1 MNIAAGDFVRRL
13 AILITIRFFL
23 GIVFLL
29 VVFIFSMRGKYD
41 LSSPLLLPLY
51 IYGVALL
58 FFTIV
63 GGIIFIYFRKQPENA
78 KKPVLYGYLQLALDI
93 FSVSLFV
100 YLSGGVISP
109 FVAFYIPLIIMG
121 AMLFGLRGGIL
132 TGALCFASYG
142 FILICQFYGVFQ
154 IYHYHHTRVE
164 RALLNNLFI
173 PNLMVN
179 IVSFTITAL
188 LSGLFVEKWHI
199 AEEHFKNSL
208 TQLRFLRSLHE
219 NILDNIP
226 SGVMVINQDRDIIYA
241 NRMAEQILG
250 MPVSKLLKSSIDDH
264 IKFPFKLEEVTSLT
278 RKEMNYT
285 DPTGETK
292 ILGYTIHSLKLSQ
305 KAWMLIFLF
314 QDLTE
319 VKRLQKNVEETESMS
334 LIGRIAANIAH
345 NIKNPLGAIHGAAQ
359 LIKEEDPLL
368 SPVLKKAGDI
378 IIREAKKIDVIV
390 QDFLK
395 LSLASFPV
403 SSKEP
408 INVSH
413 EIEKICHKFYVHSS
427 HSDYYR
433 INIKNEL
440 PDYFQIDVNSS
451 DFEVVIWNLLLNAAD
466 AMPDGGNIEV
476 KISLTGESPPRYVEI
491 AIQDHGIGIAPEAEE
506 KIFQPFFTTKAK
518 GTGLGLSIV
527 NQIVRKYNGSVHL
540 TSKPG
545 EGSTF
550 FVRFPLGKPPEHHVT
565 SA

>member
-63 GGIIFIYFRKQPENA
+63 GGIIFIYFRKQPETA

-121 AMLFGLRGGIL
+121 SMLFGIRGGIL
-132 TGALCFASYG
+132 TGALCFISYG

-154 IYHYHHTRVE
+154 VYHYHHTRVE
-164 RALLNNLFI
+164 HTLLNNLFI
-173 PNLMVN
+173 PNLVVN
-179 IVSFTITAL
+179 IVSFGITAL

-208 TQLRFLRSLHE
+208 SQLRFLRSLHE

-226 SGVMVINQDRDIIYA
+226 SGVMVINQDRNIIYA

-250 MPVSKLLKSSIDDH
+250 VPVNKLLKSSIDDY
-264 IKFPFKLEEVTSLT
+264 IKFPFKLEDVTSFA

-305 KAWMLIFLF
+305 KAWILIFLF

-319 VKRLQKNVEETESMS
+319 VKRLQKNVEETERMS

-359 LIKEEDPLL
+359 LIKEEEPLL

-378 IIREAKKIDVIV
+378 IIRETKKIDAIV

-395 LSLASFPV
+395 LSLASLPV
-403 SSKEP
+403 SSRDP
-408 INVSH
+408 IRVSS
-413 EIEKICHKFYVHSS
+413 EIEKICHKFYTHSS
-427 HSDYYR
+427 QSNSYR

-440 PDYFQIDVNSS
+440 PNHVQIDVNPS
-451 DFEVVIWNLLLNAAD
+451 DFEVVVWNLLLNAAD
-466 AMPDGGNIEV
+466 AMPNGGNIDV
-476 KISLTGESPPRYVEI
+476 KISPGSESPPQYIEI
-491 AIQDHGIGIAPEAEE
+491 AIRDYGAGIPPEIQE

-527 NQIVRKYNGSVHL
+527 NQIVRKYNGLIYV

-550 FVRFPLGKPPEHHVT
+550 FVRFPLYKLPEH
-565 SA
+565 

>member
-63 GGIIFIYFRKQPENA
+63 GGIIFIYFRKQPETA

-121 AMLFGLRGGIL
+121 SMLFGIRGGIL
-132 TGALCFASYG
+132 TGALCFISYG

-154 IYHYHHTRVE
+154 VYHYHHTRVE
-164 RALLNNLFI
+164 HTLLNNLFI
-173 PNLMVN
+173 PNLVVN
-179 IVSFTITAL
+179 IVSFGITAL

-208 TQLRFLRSLHE
+208 SQLRFLRSLHE

-226 SGVMVINQDRDIIYA
+226 SGVMVINQDRNIIYA

-250 MPVSKLLKSSIDDH
+250 VPVNKLLKSSIDDY
-264 IKFPFKLEEVTSLT
+264 IKFPFKLEDVTSFA

-305 KAWMLIFLF
+305 KAWILIFLF

-319 VKRLQKNVEETESMS
+319 VKRLQKNVEETERMS

-359 LIKEEDPLL
+359 LIKEEEPLL

-378 IIREAKKIDVIV
+378 IIRETKKIDAIV

-395 LSLASFPV
+395 LSLASLPV
-403 SSKEP
+403 SSRDP
-408 INVSH
+408 IRVSS
-413 EIEKICHKFYVHSS
+413 EIEKICHKFYTHSS
-427 HSDYYR
+427 QSNSYR

-440 PDYFQIDVNSS
+440 PNHVQIDVNPS

-466 AMPDGGNIEV
+466 AMPNGGNIDV
-476 KISLTGESPPRYVEI
+476 KISPGSESPPQYIEI
-491 AIQDHGIGIAPEAEE
+491 AIRDYGAGIPPEIQE

-527 NQIVRKYNGSVHL
+527 NQIVRKYNGLIYV

-550 FVRFPLGKPPEHHVT
+550 FVRFPLYKLPEH
-565 SA
+565 

>member
-63 GGIIFIYFRKQPENA
+63 GGIIFIYFRKQPETA

-121 AMLFGLRGGIL
+121 SMLFGIRGGIL
-132 TGALCFASYG
+132 TGALCFISYG

-154 IYHYHHTRVE
+154 VYHYHHTRVE
-164 RALLNNLFI
+164 HTLLNNLFI
-173 PNLMVN
+173 PNLVVN
-179 IVSFTITAL
+179 IVSFGITAL

-208 TQLRFLRSLHE
+208 SQLRFLRSLHE

-226 SGVMVINQDRDIIYA
+226 SGVMVINQDRNIIYA

-250 MPVSKLLKSSIDDH
+250 VPVNKLLKSSIDDY
-264 IKFPFKLEEVTSLT
+264 IKFPFKLEDVTSFA

-305 KAWMLIFLF
+305 KAWILIFLF

-319 VKRLQKNVEETESMS
+319 VKRLQKNVEETERMS

-359 LIKEEDPLL
+359 LIKEEEPLL

-378 IIREAKKIDVIV
+378 IIRETKKIDAIV

-395 LSLASFPV
+395 LSLASLPV
-403 SSKEP
+403 SSRDS
-408 INVSH
+408 IRVSS
-413 EIEKICHKFYVHSS
+413 EIEKICHKFYTHSS
-427 HSDYYR
+427 QSNSYR

-440 PDYFQIDVNSS
+440 PNHVQIDVNPS
-451 DFEVVIWNLLLNAAD
+451 DFEVVVWNLLLNAAD
-466 AMPDGGNIEV
+466 AMPNGGNIDV
-476 KISLTGESPPRYVEI
+476 KISPGSESPPQYIEI
-491 AIQDHGIGIAPEAEE
+491 AIRDYGAGIPPEIQE

-527 NQIVRKYNGSVHL
+527 NQIVRKYNGLIYV

-550 FVRFPLGKPPEHHVT
+550 FVRFPLYKLPEH
-565 SA
+565 

>member
-63 GGIIFIYFRKQPENA
+63 GGIIFIYFRKQPETA

-121 AMLFGLRGGIL
+121 SMLFGIRGGIL
-132 TGALCFASYG
+132 TGALCFISYG

-173 PNLMVN
+173 PNLVVN
-179 IVSFTITAL
+179 IVSFAITAL

-208 TQLRFLRSLHE
+208 SQLRFLRSLHE

-226 SGVMVINQDRDIIYA
+226 SGVMVINQDRNIIYA

-250 MPVSKLLKSSIDDH
+250 VPVNKLLKSSIDDY
-264 IKFPFKLEEVTSLT
+264 IKFPFKLEDVTSFA

-305 KAWMLIFLF
+305 KAWILIFLF

-319 VKRLQKNVEETESMS
+319 VKRLQKNVEETERMS

-359 LIKEEDPLL
+359 LIKEEEPLL
-368 SPVLKKAGDI
+368 PPVLKKAGDI
-378 IIREAKKIDVIV
+378 IIRETKKIDAIV

-395 LSLASFPV
+395 LSLTSLPV
-403 SSKEP
+403 SSRDP
-408 INVSH
+408 IRVSS
-413 EIEKICHKFYVHSS
+413 EIEKICHKFYTHSS
-427 HSDYYR
+427 QSNSYR

-440 PDYFQIDVNSS
+440 PNHVQIDVNPS

-466 AMPDGGNIEV
+466 AMPNGGNIDV
-476 KISLTGESPPRYVEI
+476 KISPGSESPPQYIEI
-491 AIQDHGIGIAPEAEE
+491 AIRDYGAGIPPEIQE

-527 NQIVRKYNGSVHL
+527 NQIVRKYNGLIYV

-550 FVRFPLGKPPEHHVT
+550 FVRFPLYKLPEH
-565 SA
+565 

>member
-29 VVFIFSMRGKYD
+29 VVFIFSMRGKYN

-63 GGIIFIYFRKQPENA
+63 GGIIFIYFRKQPETA

-121 AMLFGLRGGIL
+121 SMLFGIRGGIL
-132 TGALCFASYG
+132 TGALCFISYG

-154 IYHYHHTRVE
+154 VYHYHHTRVE
-164 RALLNNLFI
+164 HTLLNNLFI
-173 PNLMVN
+173 PNLVVN
-179 IVSFTITAL
+179 IVSFGITAL

-208 TQLRFLRSLHE
+208 SQLRFLRSLHE

-226 SGVMVINQDRDIIYA
+226 SGVMVINQDRNIIYA
-241 NRMAEQILG
+241 NRMAEQILSV
-250 MPVSKLLKSSIDDH
+250 PVNKLLKSSIDDY
-264 IKFPFKLEEVTSLT
+264 IKFPFKLEDVTSFA

-305 KAWMLIFLF
+305 KAWILIFLF

-319 VKRLQKNVEETESMS
+319 VKRLQKNVEETERMS

-359 LIKEEDPLL
+359 LIKEEEPLL
-368 SPVLKKAGDI
+368 PPVLKKAGDI
-378 IIREAKKIDVIV
+378 IIRETKKIDAIV

-395 LSLASFPV
+395 LSLASLPV
-403 SSKEP
+403 SSKDP
-408 INVSH
+408 IRVSS
-413 EIEKICHKFYVHSS
+413 EIEKICHKFYTHSS
-427 HSDYYR
+427 QSNSYR

-440 PDYFQIDVNSS
+440 PNHVQIDVNPS

-466 AMPDGGNIEV
+466 AMPNGGNIDV
-476 KISLTGESPPRYVEI
+476 KISSSSESLPQYIEI
-491 AIQDHGIGIAPEAEE
+491 AIRDYGAGIPTEIQE

-527 NQIVRKYNGSVHL
+527 NQIVRKYNGLIYV

-550 FVRFPLGKPPEHHVT
+550 FVRFPLYKLPEH
-565 SA
+565 

>member
-63 GGIIFIYFRKQPENA
+63 GGIIFIYFRKQPETA

-121 AMLFGLRGGIL
+121 SMLFGIRGGIL
-132 TGALCFASYG
+132 TGALCFISYG

-154 IYHYHHTRVE
+154 VYHYHHTRVE
-164 RALLNNLFI
+164 HTLLNNLFI
-173 PNLMVN
+173 PNLVVN
-179 IVSFTITAL
+179 IVSFGITAL

-208 TQLRFLRSLHE
+208 SQLRFLRSLHE

-226 SGVMVINQDRDIIYA
+226 SGVMVINQDRNIIYA

-250 MPVSKLLKSSIDDH
+250 VPVNKLLKSSIDDY
-264 IKFPFKLEEVTSLT
+264 IKFPFKLEDVTSFA

-305 KAWMLIFLF
+305 KAWILIFLF

-319 VKRLQKNVEETESMS
+319 VKRLQKNVEETERMS

-359 LIKEEDPLL
+359 LIKEEEPLL
-368 SPVLKKAGDI
+368 PPILKKAGDI
-378 IIREAKKIDVIV
+378 IIRETKKIDAIV

-395 LSLASFPV
+395 LSLASLPV
-403 SSKEP
+403 SSRDP
-408 INVSH
+408 IRVSS
-413 EIEKICHKFYVHSS
+413 EIEKICHKFYTHSS
-427 HSDYYR
+427 QSNSYR

-440 PDYFQIDVNSS
+440 PNHVQIYVNPS

-466 AMPDGGNIEV
+466 AMPNGGNIDV
-476 KISLTGESPPRYVEI
+476 KISPGSESPPQYIEI
-491 AIQDHGIGIAPEAEE
+491 AIRDYGAGIPPEIQE

-527 NQIVRKYNGSVHL
+527 NQIVRKYNGLIYV

-550 FVRFPLGKPPEHHVT
+550 FVRFPLYKLPEH
-565 SA
+565 

>member
-63 GGIIFIYFRKQPENA
+63 GGIIFIYFRKQPETA

-121 AMLFGLRGGIL
+121 SMLFGIRGGIL
-132 TGALCFASYG
+132 TGALCFISYG

-154 IYHYHHTRVE
+154 VYHYHHTRVE
-164 RALLNNLFI
+164 HTLLNNLFI
-173 PNLMVN
+173 PNLVVN
-179 IVSFTITAL
+179 IVSFGITAL

-208 TQLRFLRSLHE
+208 SQLRFLRSLHE

-226 SGVMVINQDRDIIYA
+226 SGVMVINQDRNIIYA
-241 NRMAEQILG
+241 NRMAEQILSV
-250 MPVSKLLKSSIDDH
+250 PVNKLLKSSIDDY
-264 IKFPFKLEEVTSLT
+264 IKFPFKLEDVTSFA

-305 KAWMLIFLF
+305 RAWILIFLF

-319 VKRLQKNVEETESMS
+319 VKRLQKNVEETERMS

-378 IIREAKKIDVIV
+378 IIRETKKIDAIV

-395 LSLASFPV
+395 LSLASLPV
-403 SSKEP
+403 SSKDP
-408 INVSH
+408 IRVSS
-413 EIEKICHKFYVHSS
+413 EIEKICHKFYTHNSQS
-427 HSDYYR
+427 NSYR

-440 PDYFQIDVNSS
+440 PNHVQIDVNPS

-466 AMPDGGNIEV
+466 AMPNGGNIDV
-476 KISLTGESPPRYVEI
+476 KISPGSESLPQYIEI
-491 AIQDHGIGIAPEAEE
+491 AIRDYGAGIPTEIQE

-527 NQIVRKYNGSVHL
+527 NQIVRKYNGLIYV

-550 FVRFPLGKPPEHHVT
+550 FVRFPLYKLPEH
-565 SA
+565 

>member
-63 GGIIFIYFRKQPENA
+63 GGITFIYFRKQPETA

-121 AMLFGLRGGIL
+121 SMLFGIRGGIL
-132 TGALCFASYG
+132 TGALCFISYG

-154 IYHYHHTRVE
+154 VYHYHHTRVE
-164 RALLNNLFI
+164 HTLLNNLFI
-173 PNLMVN
+173 PNLVVN
-179 IVSFTITAL
+179 IVSFGITAL

-208 TQLRFLRSLHE
+208 SQLRFLRSLHE

-226 SGVMVINQDRDIIYA
+226 SGVMVINQDRNIIYA
-241 NRMAEQILG
+241 NRMAEQILSV
-250 MPVSKLLKSSIDDH
+250 PVNKLLKSSIDDY
-264 IKFPFKLEEVTSLT
+264 IKFPFKLEDVTSFA

-305 KAWMLIFLF
+305 KAWILIFLF

-319 VKRLQKNVEETESMS
+319 VKRLQKNVEETERMS

-359 LIKEEDPLL
+359 LIKEEEPLL
-368 SPVLKKAGDI
+368 PPVLKKAGDI
-378 IIREAKKIDVIV
+378 IIRETKKIDAIV

-395 LSLASFPV
+395 LSLASLPV
-403 SSKEP
+403 SSKDP
-408 INVSH
+408 IRVSS
-413 EIEKICHKFYVHSS
+413 EIEKICHKFYTHSS
-427 HSDYYR
+427 QSNSYR

-440 PDYFQIDVNSS
+440 PNHVQIDVNPS
-451 DFEVVIWNLLLNAAD
+451 DLEVVIWNLLLNAAD
-466 AMPDGGNIEV
+466 AMPNGGNIDV
-476 KISLTGESPPRYVEI
+476 KISPGSESPPQYIEI
-491 AIQDHGIGIAPEAEE
+491 AIRDYGAGIPPEIQE

-527 NQIVRKYNGSVHL
+527 NQIVRKYNGLIYV

-550 FVRFPLGKPPEHHVT
+550 FVRFPLYKLPEH
-565 SA
+565 

>member
-63 GGIIFIYFRKQPENA
+63 GGIIFIYFRKQPETA

-121 AMLFGLRGGIL
+121 SMLFGIRGGIL
-132 TGALCFASYG
+132 TGALCFISYG

-154 IYHYHHTRVE
+154 VYHYHHTRVE
-164 RALLNNLFI
+164 HTLLNNLFI
-173 PNLMVN
+173 PNLVVN
-179 IVSFTITAL
+179 IVSFGITAL

-208 TQLRFLRSLHE
+208 SQLRFLRSLHE

-226 SGVMVINQDRDIIYA
+226 SGVMVINQDRNIIYA
-241 NRMAEQILG
+241 NRMAEQILSV
-250 MPVSKLLKSSIDDH
+250 PVNKLLKSSIDDY
-264 IKFPFKLEEVTSLT
+264 IKFPFKLEDVTSFA

-305 KAWMLIFLF
+305 KAWILIFLF

-319 VKRLQKNVEETESMS
+319 VKRLQKNVEETERMS

-359 LIKEEDPLL
+359 LIKEEEPLL
-368 SPVLKKAGDI
+368 PPVLKKAGDI
-378 IIREAKKIDVIV
+378 IIRETKKIDAIV

-395 LSLASFPV
+395 LSLASLPV
-403 SSKEP
+403 SSKDP
-408 INVSH
+408 IRVSS
-413 EIEKICHKFYVHSS
+413 EIEKICHKFYTHSS
-427 HSDYYR
+427 QSNSYR

-440 PDYFQIDVNSS
+440 PNHVQIDVNPS

-466 AMPDGGNIEV
+466 AMPNGGNIDV
-476 KISLTGESPPRYVEI
+476 KISPGSESPPQYIEI
-491 AIQDHGIGIAPEAEE
+491 AIRDYGAGIPPEIQE

-527 NQIVRKYNGSVHL
+527 NQIVRKYNGLIYV

-550 FVRFPLGKPPEHHVT
+550 FVRFPLYKLPEH
-565 SA
+565 

>member
-63 GGIIFIYFRKQPENA
+63 GGIIFIYFRKQPETA

-121 AMLFGLRGGIL
+121 SMLVGIRGGKL
-132 TGALCFASYG
+132 TGALCIISYG

-154 IYHYHHTRVE
+154 VYHYHHTRVE
-164 RALLNNLFI
+164 HTLLNNLFI
-173 PNLMVN
+173 PNLVVN
-179 IVSFTITAL
+179 IVSFGITAL

-208 TQLRFLRSLHE
+208 SQLRFLRSLHE

-226 SGVMVINQDRDIIYA
+226 SGVMVINQDRNIIYA

-250 MPVSKLLKSSIDDH
+250 VPVNKLLKSSIDDY
-264 IKFPFKLEEVTSLT
+264 IKFPFKLEDVTSFA

-305 KAWMLIFLF
+305 KAWILIFLF

-319 VKRLQKNVEETESMS
+319 VKRLQKNVEETERMS

-359 LIKEEDPLL
+359 LIKEEEPLL
-368 SPVLKKAGDI
+368 PPVLKKAGDI
-378 IIREAKKIDVIV
+378 IIRETKKIDAIV

-395 LSLASFPV
+395 LSLASLPV
-403 SSKEP
+403 SSKDP
-408 INVSH
+408 IRVSS
-413 EIEKICHKFYVHSS
+413 EIEKICHKFYIHSS
-427 HSDYYR
+427 QSNSYR

-440 PDYFQIDVNSS
+440 PNHVQIDVNPS

-466 AMPDGGNIEV
+466 AMPNGGNIDV
-476 KISLTGESPPRYVEI
+476 KISSSSESPPQYIEI
-491 AIQDHGIGIAPEAEE
+491 AIRDYGAGIPPEIQE

-527 NQIVRKYNGSVHL
+527 NQIVRKYNGLIYV

-550 FVRFPLGKPPEHHVT
+550 FVRFPLYKLPEH
-565 SA
+565 